1 MKGESMNKKT
11 CLLVSLIILLA
22 LPLLANNISIDGDVT
37 LTDQNTTEDYIN
49 IEFDISWDNS
59 WKTSSAP
66 NNWDAAWV
74 FAKWK
79 LTSGS
84 VWAHCTL
91 STTDGDHSAPT
102 GSTID
107 AASDGTGI
115 FIYLSA
121 DGSGSNNWDNAK
133 LRWNYD
139 TDLVADD
146 ATVDV
151 KVFAIEMVNIPQGDF
166 YLGDGSSHGTF
177 RIVADNTP
185 VPITTTGVVV
195 MCEGTSYDD
204 TQLEGAGILVDGDG
218 GISYTEDISID
229 NANYP
234 TGYAAFYCMKYEISQ
249 GQWVDFFNTLT
260 GTQKGNRDITDAAG
274 KNSDDVVYRNTV
286 SWETGDATCTRSDRA
301 CNYLS
306 WADGAAYSDWA
317 GLRPMTEL
325 EFEKACR
332 GSNSAV
338 AGEYAWG
345 STIAAPTTISRA
357 EDGTETVNG
366 NCNYSWGSDFSGGDG
381 GRGPLRCGIFAKSGT
396 SRQDAGA
403 SYYGVMEMSGN
414 LRERAVTLGNATGR
428 TFTGTHG
435 NGELEGGGNADIEYW
450 PGTNAS
456 GAGFRGGDW
465 NSVATG
471 LHVSY
476 RYHAAR
482 TYASRAYYYGFR
494 SARTK

>member
-1 MKGESMNKKT
+1 MINLDLSGKKANRI
-11 CLLVSLIILLA
+11 CIVLLTLA
-22 LPLLANNISIDGDVT
+22 LTTSLPLLANNISIDGTVT
-37 LTDQNTTEDYIN
+37 LTDQNNTEDYTN
-49 IEFDISWDNS
+49 IKFDISWENS
-59 WKTSSAP
+59 WRT
-66 NNWDAAWV
+66 NDLNGDGITNWDAAWV

-84 VWAHCTL
+84 VWSYCTL
-91 STTDGDHSAPT
+91 NTSGHTAPSGSVVENPISDNPQTGVFIYRST
-102 GSTID
+102 
-107 AASDGTGI
+107 DGTG
-115 FIYLSA
+115 SV
-121 DGSGSNNWDNAK
+121 DWDNAK
-133 LRWNYD
+133 LRWNYG

-151 KVFAIEMVNIPQGDF
+151 KVFAIEMVYVPQGAF
-166 YLGDGSSHGTF
+166 YAGDNATSNASLKQGSSDSDPWYVNDSEAMVMNGVEFYYVSGGNSGEDVTGSSF
-177 RIVADNTP
+177 TIPADFPN
-185 VPITTTGVVV
+185 GF
-195 MCEGTSYDD
+195 
-204 TQLEGAGILVDGDG
+204 
-218 GISYTEDISID
+218 
-229 NANYP
+229 
-234 TGYAAFYCMKYEISQ
+234 AAFYCMKYEISQ
-249 GQWVDFFNTLT
+249 GQYADFLNTLT
-260 GTQKGNRDITDAAG
+260 GTQDGNRYYSTTSYRYTIGGSAG
-274 KNSDDVVYRNTV
+274 SRIASVPNN
-286 SWETGDATCTRSDRA
+286 RA

-332 GSNSAV
+332 GTKAAV

-345 STIAAPTTISRA
+345 STIVEATTISGA
-357 EDGTETVNG
+357 ENGTETVNG

-414 LRERAVTLGNATGR
+414 LWERAVTLGNATGR

-456 GAGFRGGDW
+456 GAGFRGGNW
-465 NSVATG
+465 GNIATY
-471 LHVSY
+471 LPVSY
-476 RYHAAR
+476 RRDAAYTSAAR
-482 TYASRAYYYGFR
+482 NRYFGFR